1 MPDTVSVVTVNG
13 SPNEES
19 KTGTL
24 IDLAAQAIAER
35 VDVDITEVRPYALG
49 PGFTG
54 AATREDVTPG
64 IEDILQTIEQADLLV
79 AGSPVFQGSYSGMFK
94 HFFDLIDPYALEDL
108 PVVLVASGG
117 SERHSMVIDHALR
130 PLFAHFQAHILPVG
144 IYGSAG
150 DFIGATL
157 YNPPVLGRIERA
169 ADLAAMLLKGQRH
182 RRAVAKVIEPV
193 VA

>member
-1 MPDTVSVVTVNG
+1 MSSNFSLVAVNG
-13 SPNEES
+13 SPKADS

-24 IDLAAQAIAER
+24 IYLTARAVAER

-54 AATREDVTPG
+54 AASREEVSPDVEETLRG
-64 IEDILQTIEQADLLV
+64 IEHADLLV
-79 AGSPVFQGSYSGMFK
+79 AGSPVFQGSYTGMFK
-94 HFFDLIDPYALEDL
+94 HLFDLIDPYALEDL

-117 SERHSMVIDHALR
+117 SERHSMVLDHALR
-130 PLFAHFQAHILPVG
+130 PLFAHFQAHTLPVG

-169 ADLAAMLLKGQRH
+169 ADLAAIVLKGQRH

>member
-1 MPDTVSVVTVNG
+1 MSRRFALVTVNG
-13 SPNEES
+13 SPNAES

-24 IDLAAQAIAER
+24 IDLAATAIAER
-35 VDVDITEVRPYALG
+35 VDVDVTHVRPYALG

-54 AATREDVTPG
+54 ATSRDEVSDDV
-64 IEDILQTIEQADLLV
+64 EQALRSVERADMLV

-94 HFFDLIDPYALEDL
+94 HLFDLLDPYALEDM
-108 PVVLVASGG
+108 PVLTIATGG
-117 SERHSMVIDHALR
+117 SERHAMVLEHALK
-130 PLFAHFQAHILPVG
+130 PLFGHFQAHVLPVA

-150 DFIGATL
+150 DFIGKTL

-169 ADLAAMLLKGQRH
+169 ADLAASLLAGQRQ
-182 RRAVAKVIEPV
+182 RRDVAKVIEPV

>member
-1 MPDTVSVVTVNG
+1 MSDTFAIVTVNG

-24 IDLAAQAIAER
+24 IDLAAKAIAAR
-35 VDVDITEVRPYALG
+35 VDVDITAVRPYALG

-54 AATREDVTPG
+54 AATREDVSPD
-64 IEDILQTIEQADLLV
+64 IEKLLQTIEQADLIV

-94 HFFDLIDPYALEDL
+94 HLFDLIDPYALEDL

-130 PLFAHFQAHILPVG
+130 PLFAHFQAHVLPIG
-144 IYGSAG
+144 IYGSPG
-150 DFIGATL
+150 DFIGSTL

-169 ADLAAMLLKGQRH
+169 ADLAAIMLKGQRH